1 MVMPN
6 EKPKCRCE
14 GAGIQPV
21 FGSPNPLDVPGPLH
35 RIAEVR
41 RQQGVSLR
49 AARQSLGV
57 TSEIVHQQE
66 QENYDLLLS
75 ELYRWQ
81 QVLEVPVSELLVE
94 PRGQLSQPISKRASM
109 IKVMKT
115 AATILEVAQR
125 PESQTLARRLIEQ
138 LLEIMPELEGV
149 SAWPSVGQR
158 RTLDEMG
165 RIAQQPLSLAPADD
179 Y

>member
-81 QVLEVPVSELLVE
+81 QVLEVPVLELLVE
-94 PRGQLSQPISKRASM
+94 RTGNCRSPSRSGPR
-109 IKVMKT
+109 
-115 AATILEVAQR
+115 
-125 PESQTLARRLIEQ
+125 
-138 LLEIMPELEGV
+138 
-149 SAWPSVGQR
+149 
-158 RTLDEMG
+158 
-165 RIAQQPLSLAPADD
+165 
-179 Y
+179 

>member
-6 EKPKCRCE
+6 ERPKCRCE
-14 GAGIQPV
+14 GAERQPV

-41 RQQGVSLR
+41 RQQSVSLR

-57 TSEIVHQQE
+57 SSETVHQQE
-66 QENYDLLLS
+66 QENFDLLLS

-81 QVLEVPVSELLVE
+81 QVLDVPVSELLVE

-109 IKVMKT
+109 IKVM
-115 AATILEVAQR
+115 
-125 PESQTLARRLIEQ
+125 
-138 LLEIMPELEGV
+138 
-149 SAWPSVGQR
+149 
-158 RTLDEMG
+158 
-165 RIAQQPLSLAPADD
+165 
-179 Y
+179 